1 MAIGWKWWVLGAT
14 GVGLVVLRRYMAGGV
29 CRSRAL
35 MAGKTVLITGANSG
49 IGKATATE
57 LAKRDARVILAC
69 RDRDKADQAVR
80 EIRAETRGGQL
91 VVKTLD
97 LASLHSVRNF
107 VDEVLKDEPRLDV
120 LINNAG
126 VYGCPYS
133 LTEDGLETQMGV
145 NHFGHFLLT
154 NLLLDR
160 LKSSAPSRIV
170 IVSSGLNKFGT
181 IDFENLNSE
190 VKYDG
195 EAAYKNSKLAN
206 NLFARE
212 LARRLEGTG
221 VGVYCL
227 RPGMVRTNLGRH
239 VPMPFLLR
247 TLGKL
252 FGWLLVKSPY
262 DGCQT
267 VLYCAIATELDGV
280 SGRFYSNCKEEN
292 WSDVSLDDEKARKL
306 WEISEKLTADLKH
319 S

>member
-1 MAIGWKWWVLGAT
+1 MAIDWKWWVLGAT
-14 GVGLVVLRRYMAGGV
+14 GVGLVVLRRYVAGGV

-35 MAGKTVLITGANSG
+35 MAGKTVLITGANCG

-57 LAKRDARVILAC
+57 LARRDARVILAC
-69 RDRDKADQAVR
+69 RDADKANQAVR
-80 EIRAETRGGQL
+80 EIRAQTSGGQL

-97 LASLHSVRNF
+97 LASLRSVRSF

-133 LTEDGLETQMGV
+133 LTEDGLEMQMGV

-154 NLLLDR
+154 NLLLDK
-160 LKSSAPSRIV
+160 LKSSAPSRII
-170 IVSSGLNKFGT
+170 IVSSGLSKFGT
-181 IDFENLNSE
+181 IDFDNLNSE
-190 VKYDG
+190 VKYNG

-212 LARRLEGTG
+212 LARRLEGTE

-247 TLGKL
+247 ILGKL

-262 DGCQT
+262 EGCQT
-267 VLYCAIATELDGV
+267 VLYCAIAKELDGV
-280 SGRFYSNCKEEN
+280 SGKFYGNCKEEN

-306 WEISEKLTADLKH
+306 WAISEKLTCNKLKA
-319 S
+319 